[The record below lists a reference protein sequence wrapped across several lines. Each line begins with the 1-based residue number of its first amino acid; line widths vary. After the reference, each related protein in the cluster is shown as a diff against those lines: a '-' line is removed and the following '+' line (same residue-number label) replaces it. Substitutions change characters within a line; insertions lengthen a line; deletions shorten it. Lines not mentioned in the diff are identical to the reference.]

1 MLEGWSDR
9 RNFWSNVVKHHDKL
23 HFELRLSS
31 DIEGNIDSMLVFLPR
46 MGDIINSHFTQIRH
60 PPMKRTY
67 LASYRMYCI
76 LFARDGSVSVL
87 VLVAELVELRMKIEN
102 AEKFQFFL
110 VSTPCHTRLPVR
122 QLIIEN

>member
-9 RNFWSNVVKHHDKL
+9 RNFWSNVVRHHDKL

-46 MGDIINSHFTQIRH
+46 MGDIINSHSTQTRH
-60 PPMKRTY
+60 PDETD
-67 LASYRMYCI
+67 LFGQLQNDCI
-76 LFARDGSVSVL
+76 LFARDGSFSVL
-87 VLVAELVELRMKIEN
+87 VLLAELGELRMKIEN
-102 AEKFQFFL
+102 SEKFQFFL